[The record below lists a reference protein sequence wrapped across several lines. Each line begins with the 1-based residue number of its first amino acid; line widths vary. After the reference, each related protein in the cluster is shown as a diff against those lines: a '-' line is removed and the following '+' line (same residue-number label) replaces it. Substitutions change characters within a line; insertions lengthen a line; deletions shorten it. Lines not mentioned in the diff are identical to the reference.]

1 MLTFT
6 FSATR
11 KFLTFVAVASFFYA
25 FSTINAYAKDIVDEI
40 LQQQEMISKLEDQ
53 FITSQRRILSSES
66 AYAGQELAYDQLVT
80 VGNFLARTNIELGAL
95 IRSLNLTLLVT
106 DQRLIPHAR
115 NILDGQKQYMV
126 KRITSANDFIE
137 KSMYRIKDQ
146 ETSRLMLEARDLL
159 RTSAEL
165 VNRVQI
171 SEPRRK

>member
-1 MLTFT
+1 
-6 FSATR
+6 
-11 KFLTFVAVASFFYA
+11 
-25 FSTINAYAKDIVDEI
+25 
-40 LQQQEMISKLEDQ
+40 
-53 FITSQRRILSSES
+53 
-66 AYAGQELAYDQLVT
+66 
-80 VGNFLARTNIELGAL
+80 
-95 IRSLNLTLLVT
+95 VT